1 MNNNEISKLDLKK
14 CLDLKDE
21 EKIYQFLFDK
31 VLELGRIKYKK
42 GKMKEKKEELV
53 DKDNEEGKELE
64 DK

>member
-31 VLELGRIKYKK
+31 VLE
-42 GKMKEKKEELV
+42 
-53 DKDNEEGKELE
+53 
-64 DK
+64 

>member
-31 VLELGRIKYKK
+31 VLELGRIIIDEK
-42 GKMKEKKEELV
+42 GIK
-53 DKDNEEGKELE
+53 LE
-64 DK
+64 DYYKDTKESE